1 MNEYYPRDALKS
13 PRYTGIP
20 TFMRLPIETDP
31 SKIDVAIFGVPF
43 DSTVTYRPGA
53 RFGPRDIR
61 VQSALIRPYNPELK
75 VDPFKKLKI
84 ADMGDVDTNPLSVDK
99 TVESIFEFTD
109 ALCSHGVVP
118 VAVGGDH
125 TITLPILRAMKKKH
139 GPVAIIHFDA
149 HTDTWDEHFGVKLSH
164 GTWLRRAM
172 EEGLIQGD
180 KTFQVGLRG
189 QLFSENDFDF
199 AISRGFHQITSEEIK
214 KRGVEYLAGQLQPLG
229 DSPVYVSLDVDWID
243 PAFAPGTGVPQVG
256 GPDSYEAVQAVRG
269 LKGLNIV
276 GADVVEVCPA
286 YDSGNITSILAANL
300 LYEILCVLPGVS
312 EQ

>member
-1 MNEYYPRDALKS
+1 MNEYYPRDALKA

-75 VDPFKKLKI
+75 VDPFRRLKV
-84 ADMGDVDTNPLSVDK
+84 ADMGDVDANPLSAAK
-99 TVESIFEFTD
+99 TVESIFEFADT
-109 ALCSHGVVP
+109 LCGHGVVP
-118 VAVGGDH
+118 LAVGGDH

-139 GPVAIIHFDA
+139 GPVAVIHFDA
-149 HTDTWDEHFGVKLSH
+149 HTDTWDEYFGVNLSH
-164 GTWLRRAM
+164 GTWLRRAT

-189 QLFSENDFDF
+189 QIYGPDDMDF
-199 AISRGFHQITSEEIK
+199 ALARGFHQITSEQIK
-214 KRGVEYLAGQLQPLG
+214 KLGVEWLAGQLNPLATT
-229 DSPVYVSLDVDWID
+229 PVYVSLDIDWID

-276 GADVVEVCPA
+276 GADVVEVCPP
-286 YDSGNITSILAANL
+286 YDSANITSILAANL
-300 LYEILCVLPGVS
+300 LYEILCVLPGVG
-312 EQ
+312 E